1 DDAVVAALRSLP
13 AKLASVEPFTAAA
26 LEEVIAA
33 AAAVAGVAPGKLNQ
47 PLRAA
52 VTGSGIGAGIFETI
66 EVIGK
71 ERTLAR
77 LQAEQWL
84 PQK

>member
-1 DDAVVAALRSLP
+1 
-13 AKLASVEPFTAAA
+13 
-26 LEEVIAA
+26 AA
-33 AAAVAGVAPGKLNQ
+33 AATGVAPGKLNQ

-52 VTGSGIGAGIFETI
+52 VTGSGIGAGIFETL

-77 LQAEQWL
+77 LKAEQWL